1 MYHKI
6 LEGGVH
12 TSELPCVGTSA
23 RRAPASDVAFAPIAD
38 MWLVV
43 CDSEID
49 VDSYVQPALHERTR
63 LTLCAD
69 VALLHDAFFLHG
81 AWLDSRH
88 LHHQD
93 FQSASFEGS

>member
-38 MWLVV
+38 MWLASRV
-43 CDSEID
+43 
-49 VDSYVQPALHERTR
+49 R
-63 LTLCAD
+63 L
-69 VALLHDAFFLHG
+69 
-81 AWLDSRH
+81 
-88 LHHQD
+88 
-93 FQSASFEGS
+93 